1 MTIFQNTALRR
12 LGRYGA
18 AIALSVTL
26 VAALGACAKNNGGPT
41 AQSYGNDG
49 YMGLSNSNPHLPNK
63 NGSYL
68 NYGAD
73 SDFIKQKL
81 EEIGG
86 ISSMNIVFQGTNLYV
101 TLKPKQGVDEV
112 HLRQKAISV
121 LRSNMPRY
129 IVHVDTKR

>member
-1 MTIFQNTALRR
+1 MTIFQNTVLRR
-12 LGRYGA
+12 LGRCGA
-18 AIALSVTL
+18 TIALSITL
-26 VAALGACAKNNGGPT
+26 VVALGACSKKNGGPT

-68 NYGAD
+68 NYGED
-73 SDFIKQKL
+73 SDFAKEKL

-86 ISSMNIVFQGTNLYV
+86 IASMNIVFQGINLYV
-101 TLKPKQGVDEV
+101 TLKPKQGVDEAY
-112 HLRQKAISV
+112 LRQKAISV
-121 LRSNMPRY
+121 LRYNMPRY